1 MNMRD
6 YSTLHLDITSNKGT
20 VVLLLFCISHCNKQ
34 YEETDLKNFKGIC
47 TIPECT
53 VLKYWFWVF
62 CCVWLVKNGNWSC
75 LLTCF
80 ARIIFFFIIGQLII
94 FNSKIYIAYIPGK
107 KNWNFLFKNTNN
119 WREEIGKCFVPWVK
133 YGHVWKYQK

>member
-47 TIPECT
+47 TIP
-53 VLKYWFWVF
+53 
-62 CCVWLVKNGNWSC
+62 
-75 LLTCF
+75 
-80 ARIIFFFIIGQLII
+80 
-94 FNSKIYIAYIPGK
+94 
-107 KNWNFLFKNTNN
+107 
-119 WREEIGKCFVPWVK
+119 
-133 YGHVWKYQK
+133 